1 MSKPLCLLLDDH
13 GYLVTVSQG
22 NKSIVRYDPNNLTTI
37 DQPSSPVFFDTPIT
51 LAHHDGAYYVGF
63 DNSYILVVDSNNLT
77 QIHNISTPFLDGA
90 RDMIFLNNGQQM
102 LVASTKNDRLVF
114 FNRSSPTSHNYDY
127 IGHQNV
133 SCKGPHGL
141 FYVSDALFYLT
152 SFITN
157 TVYAYSSTTNN
168 AVWSGTL
175 VLNAS
180 SSASS
185 SDGAHITIDDC
196 DRYWFSL
203 GTYGVQVFDKQ
214 GSPLGSLYPRG
225 TDVFDTL
232 MLDNY
237 VIYQSDLAS
246 NRIIRLDPHIQC

>member
-1 MSKPLCLLLDDH
+1 MSKPLSLLLDDH

-22 NKSIVRYDPNNLTTI
+22 NKSIVRYYPNHLTTI
-37 DQPSSPVFFDTPIT
+37 DQPSSPLSFDTPIT

-77 QIHNISTPFLDGA
+77 QIHNISTPFLNGA
-90 RDMIFLNNGQQM
+90 RDMIFLN
-102 LVASTKNDRLVF
+102 D
-114 FNRSSPTSHNYDY
+114 
-127 IGHQNV
+127 
-133 SCKGPHGL
+133 
-141 FYVSDALFYLT
+141 
-152 SFITN
+152 
-157 TVYAYSSTTNN
+157 
-168 AVWSGTL
+168 AVWSATL
-175 VLNAS
+175 VVNAS
-180 SSASS
+180 LVAPT

-225 TDVFDTL
+225 TNVFDTL

-246 NRIIRLDPHIQC
+246 NRIIRTSNADSSRNNVLFVLCNRYSNNTSVSHSVFKSA